1 MATHYEDEYSDNSCA
16 EQSDEIVEL
25 SVEDQVEQL
34 TGRVAAL
41 FTDASS
47 KAYDPFT
54 PRKDLLSCWWKDVG
68 IITEGRKTDQ
78 VTYLFHCT
86 KPVNKKMIQQQK
98 KLLGQ
103 SATLGP
109 LSTDPTVKGVF
120 FTTSLYQGKLPT
132 KSPYG
137 PDRILIPFSSIIKNL
152 DDWSL
157 YFEMAYYTTRQWG
170 YRNQFLRLVLVKNTN
185 EYKKW
190 CDKRLHQLEPT
201 SNCLLCWTGADV
213 HNVDIYKYKNKLKL
227 SIYTIVFVVGDV
239 ATNVDGVKWDTVKS
253 QSKSPSKLKAKSG
266 VYIGSS

>member
-1 MATHYEDEYSDNSCA
+1 MATHYEDEYSDDSCA

-47 KAYDPFT
+47 KAYDPCT
-54 PRKDLLSCWWKDVG
+54 PPNKDLLSCWWKDVG
-68 IITEGRKTDQ
+68 IITEGRDTDK

-86 KPVNKKMIQQQK
+86 KPENKKKIQQEK

-109 LSTDPTVKGVF
+109 LSTDPNVKGVF
-120 FTTSLYQGKLPT
+120 FTTSLYKGKLPT

-152 DDWSL
+152 DEWSL

-170 YRNQFLRLVLVKNTN
+170 YRNQFLRLVLVKNSN

-190 CDKRLHQLEPT
+190 CDKRLHKLEPK

-213 HNVDIYKYKNKLKL
+213 KNVDIYKFKNKL

-239 ATNVDGVKWDTVKS
+239 ATNVEGVKWDKVES
-253 QSKSPSKLKAKSG
+253 QSKPPSKLNAKSG
-266 VYIGSS
+266 VYVSS

>member
-1 MATHYEDEYSDNSCA
+1 MATHYEDEYSDESCA

-25 SVEDQVEQL
+25 SVEDPVEQL

-41 FTDASS
+41 HVSTAASS
-47 KAYDPFT
+47 RVDDPLT
-54 PRKDLLSCWWKDVG
+54 PSKDLLSSWWKDVG
-68 IITEGRKTDQ
+68 IITEDRDTDQ

-86 KPVNKKMIQQQK
+86 KPENKEMIQQQK

-120 FTTSLYQGKLPT
+120 FTTSLYKGELPT

-137 PDRILIPFSSIIKNL
+137 PDRILIPFSSIINNL
-152 DDWSL
+152 DKWSL

-213 HNVDIYKYKNKLKL
+213 KNVDIYKLKNKL

-239 ATNVDGVKWDTVKS
+239 ETDVEGVKWDTVES
-253 QSKSPSKLKAKSG
+253 QSKSPSKLNAKPG
-266 VYIGSS
+266 VYVSS